1 MFPVREDMLRVM
13 PELIWGGSGVLL
25 MLFQPFVRNRHF
37 FTFLALV
44 GSLLGT
50 LGAMWPAALGGTA
63 FGGIIQ
69 ADAFSFFFHL
79 LIGLVVF
86 LVVLAAGPYLERERL
101 AFPEFF
107 ALTLFAAAGMGIL
120 ASAQELVTAFIG
132 LELSSISSYVLA
144 GYRRESLKSSESSLK
159 YFLLGSFATAF
170 FLYGIALVY
179 GATGTTNLSG
189 MAEAGVS
196 NNLLKLGFSLILI
209 GLGFKVAVAPFQI
222 WTPDVYEG
230 APTPVTALFSAGP
243 KAAAFALLLRIFA
256 GVPAAT
262 QFPVTALFSAG
273 PKAAAFALLLRIF
286 AGVPAATQFWFWAF
300 WVLAVLT
307 MFAGNLGA
315 LVQTNVKRMLAYSSI
330 AHAGYILVA
339 FASVTFLAQEG
350 AAAAA
355 PAYAA
360 ILFYLLS
367 YSLVKLGAFTIVSQ
381 FGGEGEKHLS
391 LDDYAG
397 LGQRQPF
404 AAAALA
410 LFLLSL
416 LGLPVTA
423 GFFGKFYIFKA
434 AVNSHL
440 IWLAILMAVNS
451 VIGAYYYL
459 RVIVV
464 MYMREPSA
472 ETAASAPMRFP
483 LTVNLVLTI
492 AAVGTIYFGLFPNQV
507 LNFVLQSN
515 LLGH

>member
-1 MFPVREDMLRVM
+1 MTPSAADMIRVL
-13 PELIWGGSGVLL
+13 PEIIWCGFGVLL
-25 MLFQPFVRNRHF
+25 MVLQPFLKNRQGLTLFAMVGAAAGTLSTYFGQMGSGF
-37 FTFLALV
+37 FGLIEFDTYSLFFHWLV
-44 GSLLGT
+44 G
-50 LGAMWPAALGGTA
+50 
-63 FGGIIQ
+63 
-69 ADAFSFFFHL
+69 
-79 LIGLVVF
+79 LVAF
-86 LVVLAAGPYLERERL
+86 LVILASDSYLERENL
-101 AFPEFF
+101 APAEFY
-107 ALTLFAAAGMGIL
+107 ALILFATAGMGVL
-120 ASAQELVTAFIG
+120 ASAQELLTAFIG
-132 LELSSISSYVLA
+132 LGMSSISSYILA
-144 GYRRESLKSSESSLK
+144 GYRRDSLKSTGSGIK

-179 GATGTTNLSG
+179 GSSGTTMLVKMGS
-189 MAEAGVS
+189 EE
-196 NNLLKLGFSLILI
+196 LLHSTLFKLGLAMILI
-209 GLGFKVAVAPFQI
+209 GLGFKVAAAPFQV

-256 GVPAAT
+256 GVPA
-262 QFPVTALFSAG
+262 V
-273 PKAAAFALLLRIF
+273 
-286 AGVPAATQFWFWAF
+286 TQFWFWAF
-300 WVLAVLT
+300 WGLAVLT

-367 YSLVKLGAFTIVSQ
+367 YALVKLGAFTIVSQ

-472 ETAASAPMRFP
+472 ETASSAPMRFP
-483 LTVNLVLTI
+483 LTVNLVLSV
-492 AAVGTIYFGLFPNQV
+492 AAAGTIYFGLFPNQV
-507 LNFVLQSN
+507 LNFVLQTN